1 MRVFFMDHLIKEIY
15 DLIGSDFVLVG
26 SRSMMHHGIDIKSR
40 KREVDII
47 VIDEVVFNLLKDL
60 GEYEISENGERTPF
74 REKKRMFITMPNRE
88 FIDVYLDSDFP
99 DYETKIIDNR
109 EIKIRSRDSYLN
121 YYKNILENYDFD
133 KYDYH
138 GQFKEKILKYID
150 LLS

>member
-1 MRVFFMDHLIKEIY
+1 MDHLIKEIY
-15 DLIGSDFVLVG
+15 DLIGGDFVLVG
-26 SRSMMHHGIDIKSR
+26 SRSMIHHGIDIKSR

-47 VIDEVVFNLLKDL
+47 VIDEVVFNLLKSL

-88 FIDVYLDSDFP
+88 FIDVYLDI
-99 DYETKIIDNR
+99 DYPNHTTKTINNQ
-109 EIKIRSRDSYLN
+109 EIKIISKDSYLN
-121 YYKNILENYDFD
+121 HYKNILENYDFD

-138 GQFKEKILKYID
+138 GQFKEKILKYIN